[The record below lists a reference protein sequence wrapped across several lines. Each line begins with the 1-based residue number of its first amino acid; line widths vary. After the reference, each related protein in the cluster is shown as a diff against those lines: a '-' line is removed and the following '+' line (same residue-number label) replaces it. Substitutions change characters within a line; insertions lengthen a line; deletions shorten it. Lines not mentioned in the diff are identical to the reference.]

1 MRSTRFSRIGQA
13 AIGLLLVGYVVLGAA
28 CEANDLQAVAA
39 GLEAAAGQLQGR
51 DLNQNQSHVDNL
63 TFGEWLLSELDD

>member
-1 MRSTRFSRIGQA
+1 MRSTRFSKYGQA
-13 AIGLLLVGYVVLGAA
+13 AMGLLLAGYVVLGAA
-28 CEANDLQAVAA
+28 CEASDLQAVAA

-51 DLNQNQSHVDNL
+51 DLNPSQSHDDDL

>member
-1 MRSTRFSRIGQA
+1 MRSTRISKYGQA
-13 AIGLLLVGYVVLGAA
+13 VMGVLLAGYIVLGAA
-28 CEANDLQAVAA
+28 CEASDLQAVAA

-51 DLNQNQSHVDNL
+51 DLNQSHEEDI

>member
-1 MRSTRFSRIGQA
+1 MRSTRFSKYGQA
-13 AIGLLLVGYVVLGAA
+13 ATSLLLAGYVVLGAA
-28 CEANDLQAVAA
+28 CEASDLQAVAA

-51 DLNQNQSHVDNL
+51 DLNQSHDDDL

>member
-1 MRSTRFSRIGQA
+1 MRSTRFSKYGQA
-13 AIGLLLVGYVVLGAA
+13 TIGLLLVGYAVLGAA
-28 CEANDLQAVAA
+28 CEANDLQALAA

-51 DLNQNQSHVDNL
+51 DLNQSHDDDL

>member
-1 MRSTRFSRIGQA
+1 MRSTRFSKYGQA
-13 AIGLLLVGYVVLGAA
+13 ATGLLLAGYVVMGAA
-28 CEANDLQAVAA
+28 CEASDLQAVAA

-51 DLNQNQSHVDNL
+51 DLNQSHEEDL

>member
-1 MRSTRFSRIGQA
+1 MRSTCFSKYGQA
-13 AIGLLLVGYVVLGAA
+13 AMGLLLAGYVVLGAA

-51 DLNQNQSHVDNL
+51 DLDQSHDDNL